1 MTIISEITEKAY
13 AKINL
18 WLEVTGRREDGYH
31 DLVSVMQSVSLHD
44 TVKIAK
50 TDSGIIEISCTDPMV
65 PSDGRN
71 IAYKAA
77 ELFYEMLGTPYNGI
91 KIDIEKRIPSEAG
104 LGGGSSDGAAVL
116 RGLNKLH
123 GCPFDTDALRKASK
137 KLGADVPF
145 CISGKTMLAEGI
157 GEILTPIPAITK
169 EDGIFFTVCR
179 GGDRM
184 STPRAFGEL
193 DKISYSNESHEGMLH
208 AISGKNVKGIASEL
222 FNRFETV
229 VPPSKEISHLLRE
242 NGALG
247 VLLSGSGT
255 ALYGL
260 FDSMEK
266 AETACRAVKEK
277 GVFACTAYAE
287 APEL

>member
-123 GCPFDTDALRKASK
+123 GCPFDTDAFLRRLAALMDAAWNNETDIRSHVAA
-137 KLGADVPF
+137 LVSTYHPAD
-145 CISGKTMLAEGI
+145 
-157 GEILTPIPAITK
+157 
-169 EDGIFFTVCR
+169 
-179 GGDRM
+179 
-184 STPRAFGEL
+184 
-193 DKISYSNESHEGMLH
+193 
-208 AISGKNVKGIASEL
+208 
-222 FNRFETV
+222 
-229 VPPSKEISHLLRE
+229 
-242 NGALG
+242 
-247 VLLSGSGT
+247 
-255 ALYGL
+255 
-260 FDSMEK
+260 
-266 AETACRAVKEK
+266 
-277 GVFACTAYAE
+277 
-287 APEL
+287 